1 MRLFATGWMV
11 LLVAAM
17 PVLQSHGGSQQRI
30 PHKTFR
36 SADGV
41 SQFTYPGSYALY
53 SGGDAEDAGGSYIP
67 VCMTFIACV
76 VYPANKYAGTNF
88 GAASVE
94 ELEVAGAAT
103 EAACLTAQT
112 FGPVVEIVGKV
123 TINGIVFLHTTG
135 TGGALGHYLK
145 TDHYRAFHENKCYD
159 LSTNVTASE
168 FANFDPGTTL
178 RGGKC
183 TVQEVAMRGELL

>member
-1 MRLFATGWMV
+1 
-11 LLVAAM
+11 
-17 PVLQSHGGSQQRI
+17 
-30 PHKTFR
+30 
-36 SADGV
+36 
-41 SQFTYPGSYALY
+41 
-53 SGGDAEDAGGSYIP
+53 
-67 VCMTFIACV
+67 MTFIACV

-168 FANFDPGTTL
+168 FANFDPGTIKEFTHEDE
-178 RGGKC
+178 RHVRK
-183 TVQEVAMRGELL
+183 ELTEIVKSFRFLK